1 LETDLI
7 GINKEKMEHNIQ
19 YMDPNSLIAYEL
31 NNKDHQEEDISK
43 IADSIKQVGMRNP
56 VEVDENMVILS
67 GHGRVE
73 AAKML

>member
-1 LETDLI
+1 V
-7 GINKEKMEHNIQ
+7 
-19 YMDPNSLIAYEL
+19 
-31 NNKDHQEEDISK
+31 SK
-43 IADSIKQVGMRNP
+43 IADSIKKVGMRNP